1 MPNVM
6 GTGISKI
13 EFQDFDHNR
22 KYFIKSKKKKIKGFY
37 DYCKG
42 EDYIPDLDELL
53 GNVYSLHCKK
63 IAQDILPCLMMS
75 FYEAEDLKVSAKM
88 MECIVRMYNQRTEF
102 VDNLMRLEILFD
114 DTNKKIYRHLKKK
127 VSQLRRLGNQSELW
141 IEKFFEDPEDNDKEV
156 MTIISILEDM
166 NKLMMKDST
175 LQS

>member
-1 MPNVM
+1 
-6 GTGISKI
+6 
-13 EFQDFDHNR
+13 
-22 KYFIKSKKKKIKGFY
+22 
-37 DYCKG
+37 
-42 EDYIPDLDELL
+42 
-53 GNVYSLHCKK
+53 
-63 IAQDILPCLMMS
+63 MS